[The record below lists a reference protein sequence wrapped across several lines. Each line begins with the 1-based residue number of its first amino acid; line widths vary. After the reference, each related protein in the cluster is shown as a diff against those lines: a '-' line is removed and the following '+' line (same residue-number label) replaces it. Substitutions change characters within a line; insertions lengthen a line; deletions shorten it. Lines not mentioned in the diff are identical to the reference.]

1 MPVCAVQNDRAVL
14 TRLEFGARCWPAADI
29 RHFSESIKVL
39 GLLNTYPWCGFVKS
53 EARAIS
59 PSWNGNTAFQK
70 RGFHAAM
77 EECFLAAMALNL
89 ERIVDAIFSSL
100 ILIFCRKTWG
110 AAEFFLLSTDPILDT
125 TLISSVCNYFAV
137 KQLKCILIYKM
148 DIFITYY
155 LPERYEN
162 TPYRLEWVNR
172 RSLYIELNCSS
183 TIYSGEKLGWHCDGK
198 NRQTFF

>member
-1 MPVCAVQNDRAVL
+1 
-14 TRLEFGARCWPAADI
+14 
-29 RHFSESIKVL
+29 
-39 GLLNTYPWCGFVKS
+39 
-53 EARAIS
+53 
-59 PSWNGNTAFQK
+59 
-70 RGFHAAM
+70 M

-148 DIFITYY
+148 DIFIT
-155 LPERYEN
+155 
-162 TPYRLEWVNR
+162 
-172 RSLYIELNCSS
+172 
-183 TIYSGEKLGWHCDGK
+183 
-198 NRQTFF
+198 